1 MKFIKSFSIFEEK
14 DMDLVFDKMSNFLT
28 RRFKNE
34 NIFDYI
40 IYWIGKIF
48 QYKNFLFITKIE
60 LSEDTKDIKKIFLIV
75 DEKYLDRTGL
85 HTKED
90 IMKDYHITQYTWKEF
105 TYKGS
110 FEDVEKYMK
119 IEDKKPNDKQ
129 LKELKII
136 IQNFKNK

>member
-14 DMDLVFDKMSNFLT
+14 DMYLVFDKMSNFLT

-119 IEDKKPNDKQ
+119 IKDKKPNDKQ